1 MRREFY
7 SLNKTLEISHLVVNG
22 CSYTYGQGIDNPIK
36 DAWASIVAR
45 ELGVPLV
52 NLARPGQGNSPIQR
66 RTLEYFFKDLYN
78 YNNPFYIHAYS
89 QSARQE
95 IYVSTDGV
103 GNITQSYVLLD
114 SSAKD
119 NITEQEKEVLIH
131 SDSYK
136 YRLLEK
142 GKWEIWASINAIL
155 DTYNV
160 NHFSTNYMPQTDG
173 DIREWME
180 TNFFSLKSEV
190 DTHPSRLQDFNGI
203 TMDLVKTPCLH
214 ETEEGHIMIADYIL
228 SQIHKNYDTIEVKE
242 LPHAVLSDILVLTPH
257 AQQIQD
263 DYIQTNDDHHRV
275 FELPDGWARNVY
287 YLEELG
293 LDPINNP
300 LFDFTKKRLDVN

>member
-1 MRREFY
+1 M
-7 SLNKTLEISHLVVNG
+7 
-22 CSYTYGQGIDNPIK
+22 
-36 DAWASIVAR
+36 
-45 ELGVPLV
+45 
-52 NLARPGQGNSPIQR
+52 
-66 RTLEYFFKDLYN
+66 YN

-180 TNFFSLKSEV
+180 TNFFSLKSEAQKV
-190 DTHPSRLQDFNGI
+190 ISLKMID
-203 TMDLVKTPCLH
+203 
-214 ETEEGHIMIADYIL
+214 EEG
-228 SQIHKNYDTIEVKE
+228 
-242 LPHAVLSDILVLTPH
+242 
-257 AQQIQD
+257 
-263 DYIQTNDDHHRV
+263 
-275 FELPDGWARNVY
+275 FETL
-287 YLEELG
+287 
-293 LDPINNP
+293 
-300 LFDFTKKRLDVN
+300 

>member
-52 NLARPGQGNSPIQR
+52 NLARPGQGNTPIQR

-103 GNITQSYVLLD
+103 GNLTQNYILLD
-114 SSAKD
+114 SSSEADKV
-119 NITEQEKEVLIH
+119 TQQEKEVLIH
-131 SDSYK
+131 SDPYK

-155 DTYNV
+155 DSYNV

-173 DIREWME
+173 DIRTWME
-180 TNFFSLKSEV
+180 NNYFSLVSQV
-190 DTHPSRLQDFNGI
+190 DTHPSRLRDFNEI

-228 SQIHKNYDTIEVKE
+228 SEIHRNYDTIEVKE
-242 LPHAVLSDILVLTPH
+242 LPHAGLSDILVLSPH
-257 AQQIQD
+257 AQQLQD
-263 DYIQTNDDHHRV
+263 DYVHTTDYSHSV
-275 FELPDGWARNVY
+275 FELPDGWGRNIY

-300 LFDFTKKRLDVN
+300 LFKFGSNEQD